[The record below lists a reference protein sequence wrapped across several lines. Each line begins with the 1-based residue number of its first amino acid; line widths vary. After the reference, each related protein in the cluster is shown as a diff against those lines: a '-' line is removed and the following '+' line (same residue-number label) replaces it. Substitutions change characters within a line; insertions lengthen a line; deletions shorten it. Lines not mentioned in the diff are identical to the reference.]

1 MKQIIPIGFGT
12 ITIDHDLMPARIPL
26 INVDPYTG
34 EVSFNYRGTP
44 AQMRARILELKD
56 TLLAAAGPANYPV
69 EHILCDGTYTRKLF
83 IPRGTVLVGKIHR
96 KDCVNVVAAGD
107 ISLLTEHGMKR
118 VQAGFTGVSR
128 AGIMKVGYAH
138 ADTIFLNVFRTDK
151 TDLAEIEEEIA
162 CEDHALVAEGT
173 LCP

>member
-1 MKQIIPIGFGT
+1 MKQIIPCGFAT
-12 ITIDHDLMPARIPL
+12 FVVDHDLIPARVPL
-26 INVDPYTG
+26 INLDPRTG

-44 AQMRARILELKD
+44 AQMRTRILDLKD
-56 TLLAAAGPANYPV
+56 SLLAAAGPADYPV
-69 EHILCDGTYTRKLF
+69 EHILCDGIYTRKLF
-83 IPRGTVLVGKIHR
+83 IPRGMVLVGKIHR

-107 ISLLTEHGMKR
+107 ISLLTEHGTKR

-151 TDLAEIEEEIA
+151 TDLDEIEADIA
-162 CEDHALVAEGT
+162 CEDHALVAEGA